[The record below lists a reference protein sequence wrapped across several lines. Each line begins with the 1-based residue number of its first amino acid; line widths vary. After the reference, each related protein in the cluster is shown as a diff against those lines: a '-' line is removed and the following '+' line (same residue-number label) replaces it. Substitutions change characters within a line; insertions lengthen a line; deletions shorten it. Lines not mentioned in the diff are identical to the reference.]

1 MRALFS
7 GIMGPADLSLV
18 CGGAVVRSL
27 TRTTRNL
34 AALALVLATTACAG
48 KPVVGVLLPTSG
60 PAASYGASMR
70 NAIELALSDIKEDG
84 SVRRP
89 FDVAW
94 ADSASDPATA
104 AREFR
109 RLVSEAGANL
119 VVAGVTSGEAK
130 ELLPVME
137 QTGTICISPSA
148 SSPMLTRESRLFYRL
163 FASDELEGRRA
174 GRFVLEDQRKSSV
187 LIYTGDTEHAKGIEP
202 PFRHMFEQSLGGR
215 VVGKVLLSSS
225 TWEIESAD
233 LVAAH
238 NPEAVYIIGYADETL
253 RVLRHLRTRQYQG
266 LIVVTSAFYSGELIE
281 REKGLVEGV
290 FFPQPAFDIEDSR
303 PLVQGFVTRY
313 RQAHNQDPDIYAA
326 HAYDALRLAAFVVGT
341 SKSLQTNEIR
351 KTLLFSLGEFPG
363 VTGIIQFNEQ
373 GDVLHNP
380 VMYVVKDGQV
390 RNYERERKR
399 IIEEIGQALRR

>member
-1 MRALFS
+1 M
-7 GIMGPADLSLV
+7 
-18 CGGAVVRSL
+18 RSL
-27 TRTTRNL
+27 TRTARTL
-34 AALALVLATTACAG
+34 AALALVLATLACAG

-60 PAASYGASMR
+60 RAASYGESMK
-70 NAIELALSDIKEDG
+70 NAIELALGNAKADG
-84 SVRRP
+84 SIRRP

-94 ADSASDPATA
+94 ADSATNPETA

-109 RLVSEAGANL
+109 RLVSEAGADL
-119 VVAGVTSGEAK
+119 VVAGVTSGEARG
-130 ELLPVME
+130 LLPVMD
-137 QTGTICISPSA
+137 QTDTICISPSA
-148 SSPMLTRESRLFYRL
+148 SAPMLTRESRLFYRL

-202 PFRHMFEQSLGGR
+202 PFRQMFEQTMGGR

-233 LVAAH
+233 LLAAH
-238 NPEAVYIIGYADETL
+238 DPEAVYIIGYADESL
-253 RVLRHLRTRQYQG
+253 LVLQHLRKRQYQG
-266 LIVVTSAFYSGELIE
+266 LIVVTSAFYSGEMIE

-290 FFPQPAFDIEDSR
+290 FFPQPAFDVEDDR
-303 PLVQGFVTRY
+303 PLVQRFVTQY
-313 RQAHNQDPDIYAA
+313 RTSYSQDPDIYAA
-326 HAYDALRLAAFVVGT
+326 HAYDAMRLVVFVLGET
-341 SKSLQTNEIR
+341 KSLQTNEIK

-380 VMYVVKDGQV
+380 VMFVIKDGQV
-390 RNYERERKR
+390 RNYERERTR
-399 IIEEIGQALRR
+399 ILREIGRALGK

>member
-1 MRALFS
+1 M
-7 GIMGPADLSLV
+7 
-18 CGGAVVRSL
+18 RSL
-27 TRTTRNL
+27 TRTARTL
-34 AALALVLATTACAG
+34 AALVLAVATMACSG
-48 KPVVGVLLPTSG
+48 KPVVGILLPTSG
-60 PAASYGASMR
+60 AAASYGASMK
-70 NAIELALSDIKEDG
+70 NAIDLALANAKVDG
-84 SVRRP
+84 SMRRP

-94 ADSASDPATA
+94 ADSATNPATA

-109 RLVSEAGANL
+109 RLVSEAGADL
-119 VVAGVTSGEAK
+119 VVAGVTSGEAR
-130 ELLPVME
+130 ELLPVLD
-137 QTGTICISPSA
+137 QTDTICVSPSA
-148 SSPMLTRESRLFYRL
+148 SAPMLTRESRLFYRL

-202 PFRHMFEQSLGGR
+202 PFRQMFEQTMGGR

-233 LVAAH
+233 LLAAH
-238 NPEAVYIIGYADETL
+238 NPESVYIIGYADESL

-281 REKGLVEGV
+281 QEKALVEGV
-290 FFPQPAFDIEDSR
+290 FFPQPAFDVEDDR
-303 PLVQGFVTRY
+303 PLVQRFVSQY
-313 RQAHNQDPDIYAA
+313 RTSYNQDPDIYAA
-326 HAYDALRLAAFVVGT
+326 HAYDAMRLVVFVLSET
-341 SKSLQTNEIR
+341 KSLQTNEIK

-380 VMYVVKDGQV
+380 VMFVIKDGQV
-390 RNYERERKR
+390 RNYERERTR
-399 IIEEIGQALRR
+399 ILREIGRALGK